1 LQALHRD
8 WSLERVVARVRDVQ
22 RETRDTT
29 SLYLQPSRSW
39 RPHRAGQHV
48 LLTVALHGVQVT
60 RCFSLSAAHR
70 PGALLRVTLRAH
82 GEGRLACWARD
93 SARPGDRVVLSQARG
108 AFVLPEPIPERL
120 LFVSGGSGVT
130 PLLAM
135 AQALVLC
142 GYQGSLRWIHSERD
156 EVPLLLEIRRACGA
170 LRAPLNVHR
179 TGGAEPRAPLTRADI
194 AAQVPDFCDRHLFV
208 CGPPGLMDTATGLYA
223 AADRA
228 QHVHLESF
236 GPPRAPALPATG
248 TDAPHVLLAR
258 SQRQIRAQPGASL
271 LELAEQAG
279 LYPPH
284 GCRRGICHTCKCV
297 KHFGTVRNLLTGVES
312 DASEEEIRLC
322 IHHAITDVALDL

>member
-1 LQALHRD
+1 LHPD

-48 LLTVALHGVQVT
+48 LLTVALDGVQHT

-70 PGALLRVTLRAH
+70 AGALLRVTVRAH
-82 GEGRLACWARD
+82 GEGRLSCWARD
-93 SARPGDRVVLSQARG
+93 GARPGDRVVLSQARG
-108 AFVLPEPIPERL
+108 DFVLPEPIPERL
-120 LFVSGGSGVT
+120 LFVSGGSGMT

-135 AQALVLC
+135 AQALALC

-156 EVPLLLEIRRACGA
+156 EIPLLPEIRVACGA
-170 LRAPLNVHR
+170 LLAPLNVHR
-179 TGGAEPRAPLTRADI
+179 TGGPEARAQLTRADI
-194 AAQVPDFCDRHLFV
+194 EAHVPDFRERQLFV
-208 CGPPGLMDTATGLYA
+208 CGPPGLMDTAIGLYA

-228 QHVHLESF
+228 QQVHLESF
-236 GPPRAPALPATG
+236 SPPRAHVLPAAG
-248 TDAPHVLLAR
+248 ADALHVLLTR
-258 SQRQIRAQPGASL
+258 SRRQIRVKPGASL

-279 LYPPH
+279 LHPPH
-284 GCRRGICHTCKCV
+284 GCRRGICHTCKCM
-297 KHFGTVRNLLTGVES
+297 KHFGTVRNLLTGAES
-312 DASEEEIRLC
+312 DAPDEEIRLC